1 MAEALS
7 VVLIEDNDDDAVILE
22 REIRRGGYDVKCTR
36 VETEDDFLHALRVSC
51 DIIITDY
58 YLPQFTGMRVLDILQ
73 EKHCD
78 IPCIMVS
85 GKYGEE
91 TAVEAMR
98 AGASDFLVKGNLSRL
113 VPAIRRELKEYRM
126 RKSKEQLEARLIER
140 EEIFRRLIE
149 QSVEGVILTDDEGVI
164 LEWNNAMM
172 QITEIASVSVVGE
185 PVWQVFADL
194 RVTIFNE
201 TMDVGVLKKEWNKR
215 REHSASLW
223 QHGMSEVKIHTLH
236 GQTRI
241 IESDIFTVST
251 TTLASLHCILCRD
264 ISDRVLTAQKII
276 DSENRYKTLLS
287 SVTDYIFTVKTVQG
301 RVVSTTHSEGCR
313 AITGYSPEEFA
324 HNTLLWH
331 AMIHPDDQTLV
342 AGFLSDVLHGVVIP
356 SFEHRIFKKDGTL
369 RWVRNT
375 IVIHTDHDG
384 RVEGYDGLIS
394 DVTERKIAEDA
405 LIKREKMLEAI
416 DFASEMFLKN
426 VDWRGVIPTII
437 ERIGTAAGVSRVYV
451 FQNGFDGKDITMTQI
466 VEWTSDGVTPQ
477 ISNPDLHAISYKKAG
492 AARWLTLGDDTVISG
507 YVKDFPLSE
516 RKVLL
521 PQGIQSILVVP
532 IFVKKEWWGFIGF
545 DECRYLREWI
555 SSELEL
561 LKLLANNIGIAIE
574 HYLADKVQAE
584 YIAMLSEL
592 SETAGNFNE
601 SESIDSI
608 FEIVGAMI
616 ERILPDAFA
625 ILSYHNEALQAV
637 QVRRCIGS
645 ENMIPLVS
653 RAIGK
658 SLQDIT
664 ISFHDMTDE
673 EKRLYT
679 NNCLE
684 KIPGGLYDISART
697 IPKKMSIMIERMLNV
712 HSVYAMGFSI
722 HGQLLGGVTLL
733 LPTDNCQ
740 DYQKQT
746 IETVIQQASIAINRI
761 RTTEALR
768 MSEEKYRQLVE
779 LAQEGILSIVPDGT
793 VGYANARMATILG
806 YATVD
811 QLIGKNMNEILTA
824 EMGDVFVQLS
834 KNEYSSQTRQY
845 EFEFITQDGNKVYTI
860 LSSAVVV
867 NEMNEYTGTVALVTD
882 ITALKIA
889 QEEEKIRQQQLIQA
903 DKMVSL
909 GMLVSGVAHEVNNP
923 NNFILLNIPL
933 IRQFI
938 ENSLPILDAY
948 VEENGDFTIGKRL
961 GYQAV
966 RESFASMLNG
976 IEEGALRIKN
986 IVEELKDFA
995 RQDTMDIMEKININD
1010 ALDGAVHLIS
1020 PFVRKMTKHFH
1031 IKKGDEL
1038 PYIRANY
1045 QRLEQVIINLLQ
1057 NACQALTDI
1066 QQAVTVSTYYDVT
1079 TTSVVLEITDEGCG
1093 ICKDDLKRITEP
1105 FFTTK
1110 SEKKGTGLG
1119 LSVSLKII
1127 QEHSGKMEFF
1137 SEPGCGTRV
1146 KVTLP
1151 KYSGG

>member
-1 MAEALS
+1 
-7 VVLIEDNDDDAVILE
+7 
-22 REIRRGGYDVKCTR
+22 
-36 VETEDDFLHALRVSC
+36 
-51 DIIITDY
+51 
-58 YLPQFTGMRVLDILQ
+58 
-73 EKHCD
+73 
-78 IPCIMVS
+78 
-85 GKYGEE
+85 
-91 TAVEAMR
+91 
-98 AGASDFLVKGNLSRL
+98 
-113 VPAIRRELKEYRM
+113 
-126 RKSKEQLEARLIER
+126 
-140 EEIFRRLIE
+140 
-149 QSVEGVILTDDEGVI
+149 
-164 LEWNNAMM
+164 
-172 QITEIASVSVVGE
+172 
-185 PVWQVFADL
+185 
-194 RVTIFNE
+194 
-201 TMDVGVLKKEWNKR
+201 
-215 REHSASLW
+215 
-223 QHGMSEVKIHTLH
+223 
-236 GQTRI
+236 
-241 IESDIFTVST
+241 
-251 TTLASLHCILCRD
+251 
-264 ISDRVLTAQKII
+264 
-276 DSENRYKTLLS
+276 
-287 SVTDYIFTVKTVQG
+287 
-301 RVVSTTHSEGCR
+301 
-313 AITGYSPEEFA
+313 
-324 HNTLLWH
+324 
-331 AMIHPDDQTLV
+331 
-342 AGFLSDVLHGVVIP
+342 
-356 SFEHRIFKKDGTL
+356 
-369 RWVRNT
+369 
-375 IVIHTDHDG
+375 
-384 RVEGYDGLIS
+384 
-394 DVTERKIAEDA
+394 
-405 LIKREKMLEAI
+405 
-416 DFASEMFLKN
+416 
-426 VDWRGVIPTII
+426 
-437 ERIGTAAGVSRVYV
+437 
-451 FQNGFDGKDITMTQI
+451 
-466 VEWTSDGVTPQ
+466 
-477 ISNPDLHAISYKKAG
+477 
-492 AARWLTLGDDTVISG
+492 
-507 YVKDFPLSE
+507 
-516 RKVLL
+516 
-521 PQGIQSILVVP
+521 
-532 IFVKKEWWGFIGF
+532 
-545 DECRYLREWI
+545 
-555 SSELEL
+555 
-561 LKLLANNIGIAIE
+561 
-574 HYLADKVQAE
+574 
-584 YIAMLSEL
+584 
-592 SETAGNFNE
+592 
-601 SESIDSI
+601 
-608 FEIVGAMI
+608 
-616 ERILPDAFA
+616 
-625 ILSYHNEALQAV
+625 
-637 QVRRCIGS
+637 
-645 ENMIPLVS
+645 
-653 RAIGK
+653 
-658 SLQDIT
+658 
-664 ISFHDMTDE
+664 
-673 EKRLYT
+673 
-679 NNCLE
+679 
-684 KIPGGLYDISART
+684 
-697 IPKKMSIMIERMLNV
+697 
-712 HSVYAMGFSI
+712 
-722 HGQLLGGVTLL
+722 
-733 LPTDNCQ
+733 
-740 DYQKQT
+740 
-746 IETVIQQASIAINRI
+746 
-761 RTTEALR
+761 

-961 GYQAV
+961 GYKAV